1 MRFQEQFSFNVNL
14 IFYVNMFTKHITQT
28 IIIYLQ
34 VPNKY
39 IEVECLTNII

>member
-1 MRFQEQFSFNVNL
+1 
-14 IFYVNMFTKHITQT
+14 MFTKHITQT

-39 IEVECLTNII
+39 IEVEYLTII